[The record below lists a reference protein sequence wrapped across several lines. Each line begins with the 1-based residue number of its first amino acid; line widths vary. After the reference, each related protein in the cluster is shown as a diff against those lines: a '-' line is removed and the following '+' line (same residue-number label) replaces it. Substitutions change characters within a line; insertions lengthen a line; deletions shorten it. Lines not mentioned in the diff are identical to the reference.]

1 MEFHQDILRSLLLL
15 PLFAIWGCGSAPNR
29 TAAVAALREAHL
41 DPALSATVSGRV
53 LFAGTPPK
61 PIKLDLSAN
70 PTCERQHL
78 RPVYSENVLVKNGG
92 LQNAL
97 VYVKS
102 GLPSLHWTSPPGAV
116 LLNQDGCVYEP
127 HVLAL
132 MTGQTLEISNA
143 DPLNHNVHA
152 EAVLN
157 APFNFA
163 QPPRAEKLFHKF
175 EHQEIMI
182 PVTCGVHPWMRAY
195 VSVLDH
201 PFFAVTDQQGKFQI
215 EGLPPG
221 SYVLE
226 AAQEVYGRQ
235 QLTVSL
241 VAKEQHK
248 LDFTYTAD
256 SR

>member
-1 MEFHQDILRSLLLL
+1 MKFLFLL
-15 PLFAIWGCGSAPNR
+15 PLLAWWGCGSAPNR

-53 LFAGTPPK
+53 LLTGTAPK
-61 PIKLDLSAN
+61 PVKLDLSAN

-92 LQNAL
+92 LQNTL
-97 VYVKS
+97 VYVQS
-102 GLPSLHWTSPPGAV
+102 GLPDVHWTAPPTAV
-116 LLNQDGCVYEP
+116 LLNQERCIYQP

-152 EAVLN
+152 EATIN
-157 APFNFA
+157 TPFNVA
-163 QPPRAEKLFHKF
+163 QPPRAEKLFQRF
-175 EHQEIMI
+175 QHQEIMM

-195 VSVLDH
+195 VSVLEH
-201 PFFAVTDQQGKFQI
+201 PFFAVTDQTGNFKI

-221 SYVLE
+221 TYQLE
-226 AAQEVYGRQ
+226 VVHEVYGRQ
-235 QLTVSL
+235 QLTL
-241 VAKEQHK
+241 ALAPKERRALQ
-248 LDFTYTAD
+248 FTYAAKPQ
-256 SR
+256 